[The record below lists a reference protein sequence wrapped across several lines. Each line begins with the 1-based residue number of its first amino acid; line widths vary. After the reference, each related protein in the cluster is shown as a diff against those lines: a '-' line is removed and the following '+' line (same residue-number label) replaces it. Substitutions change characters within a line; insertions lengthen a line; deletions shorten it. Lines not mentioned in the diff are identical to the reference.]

1 MRKKLTNRVS
11 LYNVGYMI
19 KIIALVS
26 CHNRLE
32 KTKKFLN
39 SFYALDESKLFSLN
53 LHLLDDG
60 SNDGT
65 GKYIEKYY
73 PSVQLYY
80 GDGSYYWAGG
90 MRYLYEQVKNQ
101 YYDYL
106 LMVNDDIVLDSKAII
121 NTQPYI
127 VKAKESSIAHAIVG
141 NCVKPENH
149 TEHSYGGLKYIRLWF
164 GYRFLMASLEDKIV
178 DTMNM
183 NFCLISK
190 EAVNAIGFLDPVFRH
205 QRADLDYGLRLRA
218 YGGIIYNITSPV
230 CLCDRNEF
238 ESNSYSSNTSYFKK
252 IRSIFSI
259 KEQPVKERFVFYRR
273 YGGWAWIIGFMA
285 PYFTV
290 FMPFFHTLCKR
301 LSVRK
306 TGRLL

>member
-1 MRKKLTNRVS
+1 MENYIVELDDLINDGELMVS
-11 LYNVGYMI
+11 LNFYTLDRKSIGHYLIVTELITDFFYIDDFTRDEKKELLRHFTNCLKDGEDG
-19 KIIALVS
+19 AL
-26 CHNRLE
+26 
-32 KTKKFLN
+32 FLHHDN
-39 SFYALDESKLFSLN
+39 GE
-53 LHLLDDG
+53 
-60 SNDGT
+60 
-65 GKYIEKYY
+65 
-73 PSVQLYY
+73 
-80 GDGSYYWAGG
+80 
-90 MRYLYEQVKNQ
+90 
-101 YYDYL
+101 
-106 LMVNDDIVLDSKAII
+106 
-121 NTQPYI
+121 
-127 VKAKESSIAHAIVG
+127 
-141 NCVKPENH
+141 NCVKYENH